1 MLSSFSYYESL
12 ALAGIELWRYQPGFL
27 HQKALLVD
35 DRLGAV
41 GSINVDY
48 RSFHLNFELV
58 VMVADRAFCGRMEAM
73 MTEDFARARRVDL
86 SEYGRRPWWFKTAVR
101 FARLFSPVE

>member
-1 MLSSFSYYESL
+1 M
-12 ALAGIELWRYQPGFL
+12 GIELWRYQSGFL

-35 DRLGAV
+35 DYLAAV

-58 VMVADRAFCGRMEAM
+58 VMVTDRGFAAEMEAM
-73 MTEDFARARRVDL
+73 MKEDFARSRRVDL
-86 SEYGRRPWWFKTAVR
+86 SEYDKRPWWFKAAVR
-101 FARLFSPVE
+101 LARLLSPVQ